1 MIRGT
6 FITVINVTYINLV
19 NIQTKNRRVKKM
31 SEFVTISVS
40 RITREFFRK
49 NGSKG
54 ESYDDVLQ
62 RMIPSLK
69 GYHKEEKKES

>member
-1 MIRGT
+1 
-6 FITVINVTYINLV
+6 
-19 NIQTKNRRVKKM
+19 M